1 MSIDH
6 RQLQMPTGQR
16 LLNKRPL
23 PAWAF
28 VIALL
33 AAVTMTAQDDWGG
46 FLGDSLSEEAFLESL
61 KPIEERQPPSVLPT
75 LLKLAET
82 EAKAESTPPPEA
94 TNAEEKKPVDPSTTD
109 ANGLQPQNDA
119 EAGDQVIPDHFS
131 VDGNVLI
138 KRNDAGA
145 VTGITYLDGV
155 VPRTVDFLDDEGQ
168 PVSNAVPKPQSTLG
182 PGSHSLTDILMRQV
196 SEPPSRQ
203 ENRQNADFHHQ
214 ERSRQQN
221 RSRNNAN
228 NLRNN
233 NMQNYGGMPRNH
245 WMGTSNAPPHSFDGQ

>member
-1 MSIDH
+1 
-6 RQLQMPTGQR
+6 
-16 LLNKRPL
+16 
-23 PAWAF
+23 

-61 KPIEERQPPSVLPT
+61 KPIEDRQPPSILPS

-82 EAKAESTPPPEA
+82 EAKADSATPTEAANAVEEKTADPPP
-94 TNAEEKKPVDPSTTD
+94 TD

-119 EAGDQVIPDHFS
+119 EAGDQVIPEHFS

-138 KRNDAGA
+138 KRNDAGT

-155 VPRTVDFLDDEGQ
+155 VPRTVNFLDDEGQ
-168 PVSNAVPKPQSTLG
+168 PVSNAAPKPPLTMG
-182 PGSHSLTDILMRQV
+182 PGNHSLTDILARPIV
-196 SEPPSRQ
+196 ESPSRQ

-221 RSRNNAN
+221 RSRN